1 MLKLTVWWC
10 IYNGYLLP
18 WCQTWKKKKNLS
30 DPNFPA
36 FIQGTIY
43 ELPSFGSKEGEN
55 LPRPQAAGNYKHM
68 YEHIHGVVISAE
80 KGFFLKKK
88 KQILVQS

>member
-1 MLKLTVWWC
+1 MGTYCPDVRHE
-10 IYNGYLLP
+10 
-18 WCQTWKKKKNLS
+18 KKKLS

-43 ELPSFGSKEGEN
+43 ELPSFGSKEGKD
-55 LPRPQAAGNYKHM
+55 LPRSQAAGNYKHM

-80 KGFFLKKK
+80 KGVKKNRFLYSPRNH
-88 KQILVQS
+88 L